1 MVVKLKS
8 PARIVRTD
16 KQTKAQKVAVQILDE
31 ISPAAVQSVPVAA
44 DAVVVKPVAIAPV
57 EDEEEDASIANPS
70 EAGPKEE
77 QKTESVKTEPAK
89 VKEPKQEEPKTEE
102 IDGIKVMRFKRKRK
116 AKDA

>member
-1 MVVKLKS
+1 MVKLNS

-16 KQTKAQKVAVQILDE
+16 KQTEAQKVAVQILEE
-31 ISPAAVQSVPVAA
+31 ISPVAVQSAQVEA

-77 QKTESVKTEPAK
+77 PKTKPAETEPAK
-89 VKEPKQEEPKTEE
+89 ATKQEEPKTEE